1 MEPGKQPLAVTMP
14 KRFTI
19 IASILL
25 GVIAAAQAY
34 RAYYAIDITING
46 AHVPVALNWAAAGIA
61 GIVAILAFRE
71 ADS

>member
-1 MEPGKQPLAVTMP
+1 MEPGKEVLTETIP

-19 IASILL
+19 IAAILL

-46 AHVPVALNWAAAGIA
+46 VHVPVALSWAAAGIGA
-61 GIVAILAFRE
+61 IVAVLAFRE
-71 ADS
+71 AEQ